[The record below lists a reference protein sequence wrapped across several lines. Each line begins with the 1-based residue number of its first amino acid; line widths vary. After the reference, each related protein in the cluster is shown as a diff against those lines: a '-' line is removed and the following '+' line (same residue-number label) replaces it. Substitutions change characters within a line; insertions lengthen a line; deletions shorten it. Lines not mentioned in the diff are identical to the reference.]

1 VKAIIDAIHVD
12 ESGPFNLGTGQETSV
27 KELVETI
34 SNLVGFKGDI
44 VWDASKPNGQ
54 PRRFYDMNKFKEA
67 FGYVPNT
74 SLIEGLKKTI
84 EWYESNK

>member
-1 VKAIIDAIHVD
+1 MNAIIDAIHIN
-12 ESGPFNLGTGQETSV
+12 ESGPFNLGTGQETSI

-34 SNLVGFKGDI
+34 STLIEFEGKI
-44 VWDASKPNGQ
+44 IWDDSKPNGQ
-54 PRRFYDMNKFKEA
+54 PRRFYNMSKFREA

-74 SLIEGLKKTI
+74 SLVEGLKKTI